1 MTRWTVAVLHC
12 GLWLAV
18 RWRYGMTPAA
28 AIYALLLSW
37 LVVLSLEDLRTGL
50 LPNRLT
56 LSGTVVGL
64 ACRWWLTASFWSGL
78 GGWSLAVTIMGT
90 LAAVSRGR
98 HRLGRCQA
106 DGPHRSLPRLA
117 PDADGLA
124 LGDLAGR
131 SGGGLVVG
139 NQAKA
144 AAGHHSLWA
153 LLGGR
158 SNPSGAGRFRAR
170 FWPSLAVAKEK
181 PGPVCK

>member
-90 LAAVSRGR
+90 LAAVSRGGIGWGDVKLMGLIGAF
-98 HRLGRCQA
+98 LGWRQT
-106 DGPHRSLPRLA
+106 LT
-117 PDADGLA
+117 A
-124 LGDLAGR
+124 LLLGT
-131 SGGGLVVG
+131 
-139 NQAKA
+139 
-144 AAGHHSLWA
+144 
-153 LLGGR
+153 LLGGLAGGWLLVTKR
-158 SNPSGAGRFRAR
+158 KQRRDTIPYGPFLAAGAILVVLGDFGLD
-170 FWPSLAVAKEK
+170 FGLPWP
-181 PGPVCK
+181 